1 MRISWLALCFV
12 ASTTAFQV
20 GTWPRL
26 AHRRGAPVAVRA
38 SIIDVEENAV
48 RDIGTMQEWALYN
61 GVQTVDGFQLTMS
74 EDGLQDFGVMTTQ
87 DIPANTPVLM
97 VPQPMIFSANLA
109 RQELY
114 NDSVQKAEEYL
125 DRHQL
130 GDSISEFA
138 LYLKILTEIEQG
150 EQSPWFPWF
159 SSLPRRYY
167 NGASMTPFCFR
178 CVLYMFRLERN
189 LAYPAMRTDF
199 LNFRHGYCRLDTD
212 VFLHWHN
219 RWPERNVPK
228 TFTFATR

>member
-1 MRISWLALCFV
+1 MMRISWLALCFV
-12 ASTTAFQV
+12 ASTTAFRAD
-20 GTWPRL
+20 TWPRL
-26 AHRRGAPVAVRA
+26 AHRRGAAVVALRA
-38 SIIDVEENAV
+38 SINVEENAV

-74 EDGLQDFGVMTTQ
+74 EDGLQDVGVMTTQ
-87 DIPANTPVLM
+87 DIPSDTPVLM

-125 DRHQL
+125 ERHQL

-150 EQSPWFPWF
+150 EQSPWFAWF
-159 SSLPRRYY
+159 NSLPRSYY

-178 CVLYMFRLERN
+178 CVLYTSSREKLG
-189 LAYPAMRTDF
+189 LSCDAY
-199 LNFRHGYCRLDTD
+199 
-212 VFLHWHN
+212 
-219 RWPERNVPK
+219 
-228 TFTFATR
+228 